1 MFLLGGTLALNELQF
16 DSGEQ
21 RHLNELLTQSSSES
35 TVPYLVGLAEF
46 LSKTIPIISSSFEL
60 LFDKYCLIQT
70 RSVDVVPIEHRSNV
84 TYSSINDNVPNT
96 RSPNSIISGIDST
109 DDSIVDNLRKSLV
122 DTTLSILQMLL
133 LSFIFSYLIR
143 IGLTPPI
150 NIISF

>member
-1 MFLLGGTLALNELQF
+1 MYSLPSLKKIILLYNNDLLQF

-60 LFDKYCLIQT
+60 LFDKYRLIQT
-70 RSVDVVPIEHRSNV
+70 RSVDVVPKGHRSNV
-84 TYSSINDNVPNT
+84 TSINDNVPNT
-96 RSPNSIISGIDST
+96 RSPNSIISGIDNT
-109 DDSIVDNLRKSLV
+109 GDSIVDDLRESLV

-143 IGLTPPI
+143 MGLTPD
-150 NIISF
+150 

>member
-1 MFLLGGTLALNELQF
+1 MFLLGGTLALNELHF

-21 RHLNELLTQSSSES
+21 RHLNELLTRSSSES

-60 LFDKYCLIQT
+60 LFDKYRLIQT
-70 RSVDVVPIEHRSNV
+70 RSVDVVPIGHRNNV
-84 TYSSINDNVPNT
+84 TYSSINNNVLNT
-96 RSPNSIISGIDST
+96 RSPNSIISST
-109 DDSIVDNLRKSLV
+109 DNTGDSIVDDLRESLV

-143 IGLTPPI
+143 MGLTPD
-150 NIISF
+150 